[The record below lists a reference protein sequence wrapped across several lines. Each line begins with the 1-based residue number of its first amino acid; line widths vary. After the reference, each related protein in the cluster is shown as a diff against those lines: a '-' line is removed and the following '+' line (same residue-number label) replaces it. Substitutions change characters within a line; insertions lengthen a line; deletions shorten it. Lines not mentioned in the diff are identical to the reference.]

1 MDAINDA
8 NNHNHNN
15 KYFNKT
21 FSNFKISSANKLEN
35 TNISLKKLI
44 PDHLQDQQQYNTKN
58 TTKFKNTIR
67 SIQPLDKKKGLIE
80 KIAIALKVKHYN
92 TFKAQNY
99 STANLISDLNKLV
112 QPIELENYD
121 RNSENISITKFEKY
135 ILQKLPR
142 SNSNNN
148 FSNTITNFNN
158 RGRDINEVNSYDK
171 YIHTENNV
179 NGENKG
185 MKIQSLNKT
194 DISVNKTDKF
204 NNVEKDEKGK
214 KLGQGKVFDLRQANK
229 ISYEDLVKFKSQ
241 KEFNLRLNEQDSWA
255 CMIKQNSLNY
265 LNEIEENK
273 KQIQFK
279 KKILNDQLLAQI
291 KEKQKI
297 KEKLNNSDNNMF
309 LTYLKDANNKYNFE
323 ESQKNQKLRQK
334 LLELDKSRGKF
345 IKESQRIH
353 RENYLKDKNE
363 ELTILNTVKSEL
375 ASENEKLNRKREE
388 RLKYGEFLCQDKLN
402 RITLQKNEQQKEF
415 EDYNRKLLEYNE
427 IQDKLEEERKRIRD
441 HPKNLYKSTEKYFVG
456 KTEELKCTKEENER
470 RFQRDVEEI
479 ENRY

>member
-241 KEFNLRLNEQDSWA
+241 KEFNLRLNEQDS
-255 CMIKQNSLNY
+255 
-265 LNEIEENK
+265 
-273 KQIQFK
+273 
-279 KKILNDQLLAQI
+279 
-291 KEKQKI
+291 
-297 KEKLNNSDNNMF
+297 
-309 LTYLKDANNKYNFE
+309 
-323 ESQKNQKLRQK
+323 
-334 LLELDKSRGKF
+334 
-345 IKESQRIH
+345 
-353 RENYLKDKNE
+353 
-363 ELTILNTVKSEL
+363 
-375 ASENEKLNRKREE
+375 
-388 RLKYGEFLCQDKLN
+388 
-402 RITLQKNEQQKEF
+402 
-415 EDYNRKLLEYNE
+415 
-427 IQDKLEEERKRIRD
+427 
-441 HPKNLYKSTEKYFVG
+441 
-456 KTEELKCTKEENER
+456 
-470 RFQRDVEEI
+470 
-479 ENRY
+479 